1 MLCTAEQGK
10 GFFPNRF
17 SCIYIF
23 SEPREEGKY
32 THSFIGMIS
41 KYFIIDVITTYNQDF
56 YI

>member
-23 SEPREEGKY
+23 SESREEGKY
-32 THSFIGMIS
+32 AHSFIRMIS
-41 KYFIIDVITTYNQDF
+41 KYFIIDVIATYNQDF

>member
-1 MLCTAEQGK
+1 MLCTAEQSK

-23 SEPREEGKY
+23 SESREEGKY

-41 KYFIIDVITTYNQDF
+41 KYFIISVIATYNQDF

>member
-1 MLCTAEQGK
+1 MLCVAEKDK

-23 SEPREEGKY
+23 LESREEGKY
-32 THSFIGMIS
+32 THSFIGIIS
-41 KYFIIDVITTYNQDF
+41 KYFIIGFITTYNQDF